1 MARIKLKY
9 DLSDIKTDL
18 YTFGKEW
25 TTEDGQ
31 EYIGLYHQYVSTG
44 EIYTGANWDK
54 NISKKLIKFFENSD
68 VNVYKKIQQIKVEFQ
83 QPFPERPVITDEDQK
98 QGYFTRY
105 FLKKFNELQVIEISK
120 KQYNAYQNKKIDNNA
135 YVAASIKWYIT
146 GNAAKQNSRNIEIA
160 SKQLPQLQSVLNDVL
175 QFYTDT
181 DYNVPADINGLK

>member
-1 MARIKLKY
+1 M
-9 DLSDIKTDL
+9 
-18 YTFGKEW
+18 
-25 TTEDGQ
+25 
-31 EYIGLYHQYVSTG
+31 
-44 EIYTGANWDK
+44 
-54 NISKKLIKFFENSD
+54 
-68 VNVYKKIQQIKVEFQ
+68 EFQ

-146 GNAAKQNSRNIEIA
+146 GNAAKQNSRNIQIA